1 VYAAGCCQSL
11 GVEARGYLNKHHEL
25 ARIALTGRATI
36 GMRGLSMQQA
46 PSGRVTPA
54 DQKAGAGVMAQV
66 GVDVHELPKP
76 RSTLQAGCAGMHA

>member
-1 VYAAGCCQSL
+1 
-11 GVEARGYLNKHHEL
+11 
-25 ARIALTGRATI
+25 
-36 GMRGLSMQQA
+36 MQQA